1 MCTQTPSSI
10 ITLLDLVLLFLVLK
24 LTTVCTDNLNGKWV
38 QIRTEVNDRNIENYW
53 FVIDHRYL

>member
-38 QIRTEVNDRNIENYW
+38 QIRTEVNDGNIENYW